1 MANAGAWPP
10 APRPV
15 RPAPGA
21 AGPAPDISRMTP
33 RERFDRLFNRVMQA
47 AEQGDTAQVERF
59 TPMALGAYA
68 QLDSVNADARYHAAV
83 LRLQV
88 GDLAGALA
96 LARHHPR
103 AVARPPVRI
112 HRARHR
118 RRLSGRHRRSPGAR
132 RASSCPTTSAERAA
146 DRIEYREHEPA
157 IEDFKQQRRRAP
169 PHDPHHPRRPQP
181 RLRRRV
187 HVLRPREGKIDTG
200 DLRYVHELSD
210 IESLNQRARRAE
222 LEVTA
227 VSIHAYAYLWR
238 DYALLGSGSSM
249 GDGYGPRL
257 VATRP
262 RPADPRAALRRA
274 PGRRSRASSPP
285 PCLAL
290 KLYQPD
296 VVEVVIPFDQIEDA
310 VHRGEVDV
318 GLLIHEGQLT
328 YADTGLQLW
337 ADLGAWWLEET
348 GLPLPLGGNAV
359 RRDLG
364 RAVIDQIARDL
375 RASIVYAL
383 EHRAPA
389 LAHAKQ
395 FNRGIGD
402 ERTDTFVGMY
412 VNDWTVD
419 YGPRGRAGRADV
431 ARSGPRGR
439 ADSRAGGRS
448 SSSGD

>member
-1 MANAGAWPP
+1 MTRTIRVAHS
-10 APRPV
+10 
-15 RPAPGA
+15 
-21 AGPAPDISRMTP
+21 PDS
-33 RERFDRLFNRVMQA
+33 D
-47 AEQGDTAQVERF
+47 
-59 TPMALGAYA
+59 
-68 QLDSVNADARYHAAV
+68 DAFMFY
-83 LRLQV
+83 
-88 GDLAGALA
+88 ALA
-96 LARHHPR
+96 
-103 AVARPPVRI
+103 
-112 HRARHR
+112 
-118 RRLSGRHRRSPGAR
+118 
-132 RASSCPTTSAERAA
+132 
-146 DRIEYREHEPA
+146 
-157 IEDFKQQRRRAP
+157 
-169 PHDPHHPRRPQP
+169 
-181 RLRRRV
+181 
-187 HVLRPREGKIDTG
+187 EGKIDTG

-210 IESLNQRARRAE
+210 IESLNQRARQGE

-262 RPADPRAALRRA
+262 RPSDPRAALRGLRVGV
-274 PGRRSRASSPP
+274 PGKLTTAS
-285 PCLAL
+285 LAL
-290 KLYQPD
+290 QLYQPD
-296 VVEVVIPFDQIEDA
+296 VVAVVIPFDQIEDA
-310 VHRGEVDV
+310 VHQGEVDV

-337 ADLGAWWLEET
+337 ADLGAWGLEDT

-359 RRDLG
+359 RRNLG

-419 YGPRGRAGRADV
+419 YGPRGREAVQTLLDRGHAAGLIPERV
-431 ARSGPRGR
+431 AVEFIG
-439 ADSRAGGRS
+439 
-448 SSSGD
+448 